1 MDLNEATATN
11 VLLRALLGMPAVEG
25 VLTPPREVSAWP
37 PEGVSDEETRRA
49 AVFLATLAHETLG
62 GGLDGEAVAS
72 RWARRI
78 RSGIAICEWCRQ
90 VRETVARCVGCG
102 EELCLRCWA
111 DGDDLVC
118 GVCRHRRR
126 SAFEDVVV
134 TSGVL

>member
-1 MDLNEATATN
+1 MNVSEATATK
-11 VLLRALLGMPAVEG
+11 VLLGAVLGMPAVEG
-25 VLTPPREVSAWP
+25 IPA
-37 PEGVSDEETRRA
+37 GDEATRQA

-62 GGLDGEAVAS
+62 GGLDAEAVAS

-78 RSGIAICEWCRQ
+78 RSGIAICEWCRE

-111 DGDDLVC
+111 DGNDLLC

-126 SAFEDVVV
+126 PAFDDVVV